1 MTGDCHKD
9 VTGAYL
15 TIRTNRHF
23 VSSLTILKTKLDSE
37 AIGLLL
43 SETARVWRT
52 KLDQRLKPV
61 GLSQAKWTTLM
72 HLHYGGNKLTQCE
85 IAARIGVEE
94 PSLATLL
101 HRLEDDGWIKRKNA
115 AHDRRCKTVHLQPRS
130 EAILSRIFDT
140 AKKLRH
146 ELIENIPQGDLQTC
160 MSVLARIRDQAEAVS
175 GKGTNSNPKRR
186 RNGKKS

>member
-1 MTGDCHKD
+1 MK
-9 VTGAYL
+9 
-15 TIRTNRHF
+15 
-23 VSSLTILKTKLDSE
+23 SKLDSE

-43 SETARVWRT
+43 NETARVWRR

-72 HLHYGGNKLTQCE
+72 HLHYGGDKLTQSE
-85 IAARIGVEE
+85 IAGRIGVEE

-101 HRLEDDGWIKRKNA
+101 HRLEDDGWIRRKNA

-130 EAILSRIFDT
+130 EAILNRIFDT

-146 ELIENIPQGDLQTC
+146 ELIESIPQHDLQTC
-160 MSVLARIRDQAEAVS
+160 MTVLTKIRDRAEAVS
-175 GKGTNSNPKRR
+175 GNGTKLNLKRR
-186 RNGKKS
+186 RNGKKT